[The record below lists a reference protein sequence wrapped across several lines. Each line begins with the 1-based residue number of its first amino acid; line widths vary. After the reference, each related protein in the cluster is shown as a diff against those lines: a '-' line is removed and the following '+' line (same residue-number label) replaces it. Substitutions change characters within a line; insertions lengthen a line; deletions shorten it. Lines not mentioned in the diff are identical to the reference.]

1 MGGRSARAFLTPSVQ
16 LSAMFYGRTEK
27 KIQTKLNKSWANIL
41 FHHLSSRGNF
51 QGQSCVDELFQHP

>member
-27 KIQTKLNKSWANIL
+27 KKYKPN
-41 FHHLSSRGNF
+41 
-51 QGQSCVDELFQHP
+51 